1 MPSVAGLPSMRAAAA
16 GVTALLLLAGAAVAQ
31 DGSSQTA
38 SPPPSEAPA
47 LLASPAPVGS
57 ALDGN
62 WEVRQFLSRAG
73 EIVEPITPS
82 GLSARLLPDG
92 DLEGETGCESYV
104 GSYQLDGQ
112 MISLSVLGR
121 DPRPCASDVKDEA
134 EMFIEALKAVTAWR
148 LAGSGLELLDDT
160 GRVQIGLL
168 PAPIAGP
175 QGEWSVTSF
184 ARPNGK
190 LQAAPTDGSMRLVL
204 GADGTAR
211 GATGC
216 RLFEGEYMAQ
226 SEQMLIVPLDI
237 TGLPCRGDV
246 RRSERRLLAAFERVV
261 LWQRDGTTMH
271 FTDGN
276 GQVVMELTASP
287 ASLASPLPSTAPTEG

>member
-1 MPSVAGLPSMRAAAA
+1 MPSVASLRSVRAAAA
-16 GVTALLLLAGAAVAQ
+16 GVTALLLAGAAVAQ

-38 SPPPSEAPA
+38 SPPPSEAPV

-62 WEVRQFLSRAG
+62 WEVRQFLSRG
-73 EIVEPITPS
+73 GGIVEPTTPS
-82 GLSARLLPDG
+82 GLSARLFPDG
-92 DLEGETGCESYV
+92 DLEGETGCESYI
-104 GSYQLDGQ
+104 GSYQLDGH

-121 DPRPCASDVKDEA
+121 DPRPCAPDVKDEA
-134 EMFIEALKAVTAWR
+134 EMFIEALNAVTAWR
-148 LAGSGLELLDDT
+148 SAGSGLELLDDT
-160 GRVQIGLL
+160 GRVQISLL
-168 PAPIAGP
+168 SAPLAGP
-175 QGEWSVTSF
+175 QGEWLVTAF

-204 GADGTAR
+204 GADGKAR

-226 SEQMLIVPLDI
+226 SQQMLVVPLDI
-237 TGLPCRGDV
+237 TGLPCEGDV

-261 LWQRDGTTMH
+261 LWQRDGTAMR

-276 GQVVMELTASP
+276 GHVVMELTAASASP
-287 ASLASPLPSTAPTEG
+287 ASPLPSTAPTEG